1 VKAISSACKYMIYLI
16 TGILNLSLISLHG
29 VQFSDFYRFTYLA
42 KLADCEVL
50 IASVTSRCAIR
61 NQFRKLDESQEYQ

>member
-1 VKAISSACKYMIYLI
+1 MIYLI
-16 TGILNLSLISLHG
+16 TGILNLFLISLISLISLHG

-50 IASVTSRCAIR
+50 IASVSSRCAIR